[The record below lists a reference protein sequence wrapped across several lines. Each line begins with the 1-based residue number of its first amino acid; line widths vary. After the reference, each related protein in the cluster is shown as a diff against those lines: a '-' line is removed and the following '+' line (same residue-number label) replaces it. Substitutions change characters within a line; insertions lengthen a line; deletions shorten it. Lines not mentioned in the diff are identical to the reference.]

1 MIEPR
6 ELNQVWRLPMEWLCL
21 VFFLLV
27 VVAGF
32 SPKPLAAQEGY
43 GVYPEA
49 YQPYQKPGQ
58 STTTTKEEK
67 VQPDGTKTVKET
79 MATESQGSRYHY
91 SGLPGKFIK
100 SGGQSRGQGQLS
112 IDREPRRQYSFEFA
126 SQGLPKGTNPTETYW
141 FERQDGKIMIID
153 PRLTQKYGN
162 NPR

>member
-1 MIEPR
+1 M
-6 ELNQVWRLPMEWLCL
+6 QGLCL

-27 VVAGF
+27 IMVGF
-32 SPKPLAAQEGY
+32 LPIPLAAQEGY
-43 GVYPEA
+43 VA
-49 YQPYQKPGQ
+49 YQQPYQRPGQ

-79 MATESQGSRYHY
+79 MATESQGSRYSY

-112 IDREPRRQYSFEFA
+112 ADRERTRQYSFEFA
-126 SQGLPKGTNPTETYW
+126 SQGLPKGTNPTEAYW
-141 FERQDGKIMIID
+141 FERQDGKIMLID